1 MKKLTTVFIA
11 ILFVL
16 STTGLCFAQA
26 QAPAPSQVSPDRDAM
41 SAKPLTKEELQK
53 RKDLQAEK
61 KKAKKAKKAEGKM
74 TREQKK
80 AKMKEEWKK
89 EREAPKP
96 PVESGVP
103 K

>member
-1 MKKLTTVFIA
+1 MKKLTTLFIA
-11 ILFVL
+11 ILFAL
-16 STTGLCFAQA
+16 SMTGLSFA
-26 QAPAPSQVSPDRDAM
+26 QAPAAPGPSPDKDAM
-41 SAKPLTKEELQK
+41 SSGKPKLSEQDKKKAE
-53 RKDLQAEK
+53 EK
-61 KKAKKAKKAEGKM
+61 KKAKKAK
-74 TREQKK
+74 R